1 MIPMSTGIIVAI
13 VVAVVVGA
21 ALAIGL
27 MAAARRRRRL
37 QQRFGPEYERL
48 VGERDSKRKAESELV
63 GRERRVRGLDIQPL
77 TNSAR
82 AGYAE
87 QWAAIQERFVDAPA
101 DTAAASQLLVAAVMI
116 ERGYPTEYQD
126 QVLADLSVEHAST
139 LDRYRAAEMISE
151 SAASGEASTEDLR
164 LAVIHYR
171 ALFRD
176 LLGEPAGAG
185 SGSAATGPAQIV
197 AADDTSPNGIDEHAG
212 ETQRAMAADDA
223 VAAGQANSSMDR
235 TTRS

>member
-1 MIPMSTGIIVAI
+1 MLMSTGIMVAI
-13 VVAVVVGA
+13 VVAVVVVA

-27 MAAARRRRRL
+27 IAAARRRRLR
-37 QQRFGPEYERL
+37 QRFGPEYDRL
-48 VGERDSKRKAESELV
+48 VGKRDSKRKAESELV

-87 QWAAIQERFVDAPA
+87 QWAATQERFVDAPA
-101 DTAAASQLLVAAVMI
+101 DAAAASQLLVAAVMT
-116 ERGYPTEYQD
+116 ERGYPTEHQD
-126 QVLADLSVEHAST
+126 QILADLSVEHANT
-139 LDRYRAAEMISE
+139 LDRYRAAEKVSE

-164 LAVIHYR
+164 LAMIHYR

-176 LLGEPAGAG
+176 LLGEPADAG
-185 SGSAATGPAQIV
+185 SGSAATGPAEV
-197 AADDTSPNGIDEHAG
+197 AAGDDTPPNGIDGQTAQ
-212 ETQRAMAADDA
+212 TQRAMAADDA
-223 VAAGQANSSMDR
+223 AAGRANSSMDR